1 MIQSTQNL
9 GRRRTPESMENFVIE
24 YLLKIIPFS
33 VLSCELQYQC
43 VPGRLIFVF
52 LVSNQNACQNVIIS
66 AFVLNIFKLGAKS
79 LIFKPHHPL
88 LGCSFIEFVSIF
100 SILLHII
107 KSMEG
112 ESLFS

>member
-9 GRRRTPESMENFVIE
+9 GRTPESMENFVIE

-43 VPGRLIFVF
+43 VAGRLIFVF

-66 AFVLNIFKLGAKS
+66 AFDLNI
-79 LIFKPHHPL
+79 
-88 LGCSFIEFVSIF
+88 
-100 SILLHII
+100 
-107 KSMEG
+107 
-112 ESLFS
+112 